1 MVNVIFSLTG
11 QQAPKPKGT
20 KMATE
25 VKTEMRKYIYRTA
38 DTEKLELLGHHS
50 TIATITKD
58 QALELAQSLIS
69 AAMDKDSEDV
79 RVDFEMRN
87 PTRIGD
93 SPDLSLSFGSGL
105 GYVKPKLHW
114 ATVEGHQLFEL
125 SHEWLRAN

>member
-1 MVNVIFSLTG
+1 
-11 QQAPKPKGT
+11 
-20 KMATE
+20 MAKE
-25 VKTEMRKYIYRTA
+25 VKTEMRKYVYRTS
-38 DTEKLELLGHHS
+38 DTEKLELLGFHS

-79 RVDFEMRN
+79 RVSFEMQN

-93 SPDLSLSFGSGL
+93 SPDLCLSFGNGF

-125 SHEWLRAN
+125 SDEWLRDN